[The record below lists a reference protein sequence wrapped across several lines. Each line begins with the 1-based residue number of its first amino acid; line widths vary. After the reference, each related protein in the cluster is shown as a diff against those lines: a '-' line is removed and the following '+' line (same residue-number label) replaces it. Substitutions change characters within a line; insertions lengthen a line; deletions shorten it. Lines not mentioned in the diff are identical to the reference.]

1 MHPQTLLIA
10 SAIMLGTV
18 TLMVLSVWLFNRKV
32 PGLLAWVVSYALAF
46 FTPLHYLFRA
56 VLSPAAAQVSIAVL
70 TVGISYFTLV
80 GTRQYTG
87 RGQPRIGLGLVGLA
101 LLGALVWGLAQWGAD
116 VRVRFALF
124 SAVAGVLSIH
134 SGWLMGR
141 CSLQEFPYRHLFGWA
156 SLLHGVFLVLRPL
169 ALFIGSDANLTYEQ
183 SLVQGQFLI
192 LESMVAM
199 LLMSFG
205 VLMLVN
211 EHLSTALRRMAER
224 DPLTELFNRRSFLS
238 LLDKANS
245 LAMRQGQPL
254 SVMIIDLDHF
264 KSINDTQGHAVGDQ
278 ALRHFVQVAQGCLR
292 REDVMGRLG
301 GEEFGVFLPGAD
313 LQAAQEVAERLR
325 AAVAQAPL
333 ELPQKTL
340 RLTASIGVAPCV
352 HHDPAETALHRAD
365 QAMYQAKLHG
375 RNRVELADA

>member
-1 MHPQTLLIA
+1 MHPQTLFIA
-10 SAIMLGTV
+10 STIMLGTV
-18 TLMVLSVWLFNRKV
+18 TLMVLAVWLFNRKV

-46 FTPLHYLFRA
+46 FTPLNYLFRA
-56 VLSPAAAQVSIAVL
+56 ELSPALAHVSIAVL
-70 TVGISYFTLV
+70 TAGTAYFNLV
-80 GTRQYTG
+80 GSRQYTG
-87 RGQPRIGLGLVGLA
+87 RGQPRVGLGLLGLG
-101 LLGALVWGLAQWGAD
+101 LLGALVWLLEQWGAE
-116 VRVRFALF
+116 VRTRFTLF
-124 SAVAGVLSIH
+124 SIVAGMLSVY

-141 CSLQEFPYRHLFGWA
+141 CPLQEFPYRHLFGWA
-156 SLLHGVFLVLRPL
+156 SLLHGVFLMLRPL
-169 ALFIGSDANLTYEQ
+169 ALFTGHDATLSYEQ
-183 SLVQGQFLI
+183 TLERGQFLI

-211 EHLSTALRRMAER
+211 EHLSTELRRLAER

-264 KSINDTQGHAVGDQ
+264 KSINDTLGHAVGDQ

-292 REDVMGRLG
+292 KEDVMGRLG
-301 GEEFGVFLPGAD
+301 GEEFGIFLPGAD
-313 LQAAQEVAERLR
+313 LHAAQEVAERLR
-325 AAVAQAPL
+325 GAVAQSAL
-333 ELPQKTL
+333 EVPPQTL
-340 RLTASIGVAPCV
+340 RLTASIGVAPCA
-352 HHDPAETALHRAD
+352 HHDPAEAALHRAD